1 MRGRHYANTKGP
13 PLPTRLLHTSHNK
26 TIWLLFIR
34 WLRRGRPTGCNDISH
49 WSRWR
54 GTKTENENRSAGA
67 RPHRAPPPPSAAARG
82 PTSIT
87 SAGPA
92 TRSRRPKS
100 YAPRRCNRTPPIHH
114 SIAWPSEAKW
124 KLFPQQRL
132 TGFDCFPPLHNI
144 IHPRTWIPFGGV
156 HYIRSRLLSI
166 LFSILLASSWKLDEN
181 IPPPLILG
189 RIAFNLSAGFIG
201 FDRTRSNQ
209 LTKAHC
215 VSQQVLL
222 YLQIKRKIPPTRLLF
237 NLASNFENA
246 FGILTRLSHFKNIS
260 LGLGTTYPD
269 FIESYRD

>member
-1 MRGRHYANTKGP
+1 MQTPKAPLSLLVFSIPPTTRRFRCSSFAGCGEGVQLGATIYLTEAADVEQKRKMKTVRPAHGHTGP
-13 PLPTRLLHTSHNK
+13 PRRRLPPLAV
-26 TIWLLFIR
+26 
-34 WLRRGRPTGCNDISH
+34 RRP
-49 WSRWR
+49 SR
-54 GTKTENENRSAGA
+54 
-67 RPHRAPPPPSAAARG
+67 
-82 PTSIT
+82 
-87 SAGPA
+87 PA